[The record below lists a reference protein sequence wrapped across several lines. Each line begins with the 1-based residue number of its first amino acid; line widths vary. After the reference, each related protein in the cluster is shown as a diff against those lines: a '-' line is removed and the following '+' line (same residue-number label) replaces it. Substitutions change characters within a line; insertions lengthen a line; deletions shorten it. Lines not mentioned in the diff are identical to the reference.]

1 VEKRTLPKRI
11 RTEMRARE
19 MMFRESLR
27 IHAPGCIPATS
38 PDEEKERLR
47 KFQEQEK
54 KKYKAEQQ
62 RLDDK
67 HIRQLEETRGCADA
81 AKRELEQLQNE
92 KRTLLTQ
99 HEEMKLKELDE
110 ECTRI
115 LRTHKIAIP
124 PKLEKLESDFLAQ
137 LMEQR
142 RFYGDAS
149 VPGSGSDNASV
160 SVRSSTGGA
169 LSQHSFPTTNSSH
182 SSLESD

>member
-1 VEKRTLPKRI
+1 
-11 RTEMRARE
+11 

-27 IHAPGCIPATS
+27 INAPGSTPATG
-38 PDEEKERLR
+38 PDDEKERMR

-67 HIRQLEETRGCADA
+67 HIRQLEETRGSADA

-92 KRTLLTQ
+92 KRTALTQ

-110 ECTRI
+110 ECTRV
-115 LRTHKIAIP
+115 LRAHQASIR
-124 PKLEKLESDFLAQ
+124 PKLEKLESEFVAQ

-142 RFYGDAS
+142 RFYGESNEAS
-149 VPGSGSDNASV
+149 GPSSSDGMSI
-160 SVRSSTGGA
+160 SVRRSSGGGT
-169 LSQHSFPTTNSSH
+169 LSHHSFPTTSSH
-182 SSLESD
+182 SSLESDT